1 MIRAMHTAST
11 GMAAQQLNIDTI
23 AHNLANVNTTA
34 FKRSRAEFADLLY
47 QIQRLPGSSASNVGV
62 FPVGMQVGVGVRP
75 VTVSKEFV
83 QGNLRQTFNELDL
96 AIEGSGFFQVTRPD
110 GTTMYTRS
118 GSFKRDNTG
127 NLVTGDGDTLVPT
140 ITIPSGALK
149 IDIGQD
155 GTVSV
160 LLPGVAQATQV
171 GQIQLV
177 RFDNPSGLMAQGN
190 NLYLESTASGPA
202 QQGTPGFATGFGL
215 IQQGF
220 LETSNVNIAD
230 EMVNMIIAQRSY
242 ELNAKAI
249 QASDDMMAVAN
260 NLRR

>member
-11 GMAAQQLNIDTI
+11 GMVAQQLNIDTI
-23 AHNLANVNTTA
+23 AHNLANVNTTG

-47 QIQRLPGSSASNVGV
+47 QIERLPGSSASNVGV
-62 FPVGMQVGVGVRP
+62 FPVGTQVGVGVRP
-75 VTVSKEFV
+75 VSVAKEYI
-83 QGNLRQTFNELDL
+83 QGNLRQTFNDLDL
-96 AIEGSGFFQVTRPD
+96 AIEGKGFFQVTRPD
-110 GTTMYTRS
+110 GTVMYTRA
-118 GSFKRDNTG
+118 GSFKQDNTG
-127 NLVTGDGDTLVPT
+127 NLVTGDGDTLSPT
-140 ITIPSGALK
+140 ITIPSGTLN

-160 LLPGVAQATQV
+160 QLPGVAQASQV

-177 RFDNPSGLMAQGN
+177 RFDNPSGLIGQGS
-190 NLYLESTASGPA
+190 NLFLESTASGPA
-202 QQGTPGFATGFGL
+202 QQGTPGFSTGFGF

-249 QASDDMMAVAN
+249 QASDDMMQVAN